1 MGTNDIDLQE
11 IKKLIDE
18 RVAQLEKRIEALENR
33 VNELEE

>member
-18 RVAQLEKRIEALENR
+18 RVAKLEKRIEALENR

>member
-1 MGTNDIDLQE
+1 VGTNDIDLQE

-18 RVAQLEKRIEALENR
+18 RVAKLEKRIEALENR

>member
-1 MGTNDIDLQE
+1 VGTNDIDLQE